1 MEFDDFFNHI
11 FIRKTVSTVPTSSA
25 TTAAAAVPTRRSPP
39 LPVPTPVTKTA
50 PVQVQQQQNNNAPTP
65 EEADDFVLVPSPSQQ
80 RTLTAGFNG
89 NEAVTEV
96 GGGVQSSQP
105 IPVPSQRSAFLKV
118 CWVSHI
124 KLFRVKIQW
133 HNSLSLFHAQVETTF
148 YISFALDVCKAVR
161 SRFPF
166 SQSGH
171 VSLKAA
177 SHKLTLNPK
186 PF

>member
-39 LPVPTPVTKTA
+39 LPVPSPVTKTA

-118 CWVSHI
+118 CGVCHI
-124 KLFRVKIQW
+124 KLFPSKIQW
-133 HNSLSLFHAQVETTF
+133 HNSLSLFSCASQTHFLHQF
-148 YISFALDVCKAVR
+148 RSGRLQGGQKQISLFTERTRLSENCIT
-161 SRFPF
+161 
-166 SQSGH
+166 QIGC
-171 VSLKAA
+171 
-177 SHKLTLNPK
+177 
-186 PF
+186 